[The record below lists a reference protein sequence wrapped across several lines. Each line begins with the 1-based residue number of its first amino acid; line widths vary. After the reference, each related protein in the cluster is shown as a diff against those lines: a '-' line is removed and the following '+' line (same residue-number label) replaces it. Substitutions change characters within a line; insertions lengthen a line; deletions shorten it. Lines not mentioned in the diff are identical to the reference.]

1 MKTEVVVVL
10 SFLVIPA
17 VAPAQTKP
25 SREQEI
31 RRFVE
36 WYDNALN
43 RKDVAA
49 VERLLAPE
57 YVYFSSKGE
66 VRSRQSLLDEL
77 LSPKYILASAER
89 TDVKVYQTSGTAVVS
104 SRWKG
109 QGTYDGQPFHDD
121 QRCSIVL
128 AQNKQQWLVLS
139 EHCTQI
145 VPTEALKNLEGE
157 MKPLGQVFNPR
168 TENFVP
174 KENGGFAS
182 SQVRQIALEH
192 ICVPGSNTSSEQFH
206 TLMQTIAEGWNHGDA
221 KLAASC
227 FAENAIYSAPP
238 SSGHHGRKALYEFFG
253 GAKGREFPMHMI
265 WHNLVFDPVQQIGAG
280 EYTFKYRAQTHGLVI
295 VKLTNGLILN
305 WREYEVESN
314 MPWDQFVEE
323 NRF

>member
-1 MKTEVVVVL
+1 MKVALTLVL
-10 SFLVIPA
+10 SFLVLCGIA
-17 VAPAQTKP
+17 LAQTKQ

-31 RRFVE
+31 RQLVE
-36 WYDNALN
+36 RYDNALN
-43 RKDVAA
+43 RKDVAV
-49 VERLLAPE
+49 VEHLLAPE
-57 YVYFSSKGE
+57 YGYFSSKGE

-89 TDVKVYQTSGTAVVS
+89 TEVKVYQTSGTAVVS

-109 QGTYDGQPFHDD
+109 QGRYDGQPFHDD
-121 QRCSIVL
+121 QRCSIIL
-128 AQNKQQWLVLS
+128 ARDKQQWLVVS

-145 VPTEALKNLEGE
+145 VPTKALNNLEGE
-157 MKPLGQVFNPR
+157 MNPSGQVSNRR
-168 TENFVP
+168 TENFVS

-182 SQVRQIALEH
+182 SQGRQIALEH
-192 ICVPGSNTSSEQFH
+192 ICVPSSNTSSEQFH
-206 TLMQTIAEGWNHGDA
+206 TIMQTIAEGWNHGDA

-238 SSGHHGRKALYEFFG
+238 SSGHYGRNALYEFFG
-253 GAKGREFPMHMI
+253 GAKGREFPMHMT

-305 WREYEVESN
+305 WREYEAESN
-314 MPWDQFVEE
+314 VPWDQFAGE
-323 NRF
+323 NQF